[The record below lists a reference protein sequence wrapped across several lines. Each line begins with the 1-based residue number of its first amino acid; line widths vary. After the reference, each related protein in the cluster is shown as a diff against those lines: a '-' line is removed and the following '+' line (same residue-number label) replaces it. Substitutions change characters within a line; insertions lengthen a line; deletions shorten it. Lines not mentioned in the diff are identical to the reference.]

1 MSLVKWD
8 CTTVLSVAEAG
19 VLEDTVDGRTALDVG
34 SMSCFRFR
42 LRRIVPERE

>member
-8 CTTVLSVAEAG
+8 CTTVLSVAAAG
-19 VLEDTVDGRTALDVG
+19 VLEDGTDGRTALDED